1 MKNPS
6 RNPAAEQA
14 AAAIVALINK
24 RPGSPT
30 AGEIEAVIAK
40 CLQPAP
46 TIGVIDFVRL
56 PALSAEH
63 LAYRN
68 LIAEIGRF
76 DADDERDAEESE
88 ATLTRLMEQASE
100 MERECWAEPAQTWA
114 DVLLRGEI
122 ALYNENGVM
131 ASLDDP
137 KAYYDDRAN
146 AQLIKAVVSVLG
158 GLDVS

>member
-1 MKNPS
+1 V
-6 RNPAAEQA
+6 PATS
-14 AAAIVALINK
+14 I
-24 RPGSPT
+24 R
-30 AGEIEAVIAK
+30 
-40 CLQPAP
+40 
-46 TIGVIDFVRL
+46 VIDFVRL
-56 PALSAEH
+56 PTLSAEH

-68 LIAEIGRF
+68 LVAKIGRV
-76 DADDERDAEESE
+76 DANDERNVEESE
-88 ATLTRLMEQASE
+88 ATLGRLMEQASD
-100 MERECWAEPAQTWA
+100 MERACWAEPAQTWA

>member
-6 RNPAAEQA
+6 RTVAEQA
-14 AAAIVALINK
+14 AEDIVALINE

-30 AGEIEAVIAK
+30 ADEIEAVIAK
-40 CLQPAP
+40 CLQQTSP
-46 TIGVIDFVRL
+46 L
-56 PALSAEH
+56 PALSAAH

-68 LIAEIGRF
+68 LVAEIGRF
-76 DADDERDAEESE
+76 DADNELDGEEAE
-88 ATLTRLMEQASE
+88 AAMTRLMEQASE
-100 MERECWAEPAQTWA
+100 MERKCWATPAQTVA

-131 ASLDDP
+131 ADLDDP

>member
-1 MKNPS
+1 MTKLS
-6 RNPAAEQA
+6 TE
-14 AAAIVALINK
+14 AAIAVRRLINE
-24 RPGSPT
+24 RPGSPSIS
-30 AGEIEAVIAK
+30 EIEAVIAK
-40 CLQPAP
+40 CLQQASP
-46 TIGVIDFVRL
+46 L
-56 PALSAEH
+56 PALSAAH

-68 LIAEIGRF
+68 LVAEIHRF
-76 DADDERDAEESE
+76 DADSELDGEESE
-88 ATLTRLMEQASE
+88 AAMTRLMEQASE
-100 MERECWAEPAQTWA
+100 MERECWAKPAQTLA

-146 AQLIKAVVSVLG
+146 AQLIKAVVNVLG